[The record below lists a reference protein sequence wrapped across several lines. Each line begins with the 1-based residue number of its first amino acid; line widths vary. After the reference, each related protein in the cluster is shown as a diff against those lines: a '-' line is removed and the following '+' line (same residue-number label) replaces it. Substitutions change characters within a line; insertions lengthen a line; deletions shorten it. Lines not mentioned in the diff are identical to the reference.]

1 MREEKKDM
9 MTLYVDVEIEILNSL
24 LFFLVDRDIQLHLI
38 TILNLP

>member
-9 MTLYVDVEIEILNSL
+9 MTLYVDVEIEILKRS

-38 TILNLP
+38 AILNLP